1 VETEPAQVFPHVAK
15 LEPVPVTGGP
25 VTVPAAAVARVY
37 RLAWFMTSSVH
48 PELRLTGPGV
58 TALAQYFAGAGVP
71 AVEAG
76 ALLVRFPAAIGLAT
90 LNRMTKLGAEPW
102 THVPSGTTLEVAT
115 RPLKGGNE
123 SLGGPGFSRFRGT
136 IDDEGGERVWRITE
150 AFPRVSGDVLRHALA
165 LSAAAESDHRLV
177 LADVAEAERVYAAF
191 QRDKYPWNPLTRKGA
206 ALYLATPHPQ
216 TIHVIAQ
223 AGFRSLFSS
232 VWPPALVEDLDDDT
246 DD

>member
-1 VETEPAQVFPHVAK
+1 
-15 LEPVPVTGGP
+15 
-25 VTVPAAAVARVY
+25 
-37 RLAWFMTSSVH
+37 
-48 PELRLTGPGV
+48 
-58 TALAQYFAGAGVP
+58 VP

-177 LADVAEAERVYAAF
+177 LADVAEAERVYALLAEGGQIF
-191 QRDKYPWNPLTRKGA
+191 MKMEQTFFAERFAMLRDRFGTSWMLLQGGLTLAQQRKR
-206 ALYLATPHPQ
+206 
-216 TIHVIAQ
+216 
-223 AGFRSLFSS
+223 
-232 VWPPALVEDLDDDT
+232 
-246 DD
+246 